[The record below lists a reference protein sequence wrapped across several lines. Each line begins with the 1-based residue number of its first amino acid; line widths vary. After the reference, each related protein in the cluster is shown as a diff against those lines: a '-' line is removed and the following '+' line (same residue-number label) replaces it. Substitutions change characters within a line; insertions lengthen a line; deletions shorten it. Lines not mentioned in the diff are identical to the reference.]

1 MRALIIED
9 DRAAAHALRRRLWR
23 EGHVVDVASNS
34 EAGATLTE
42 AGGYDAVILAATL
55 PDIDGAAVTRRV
67 RDAGCATPILMLAT
81 RATLDEC
88 LRGLD
93 AGADDYLTRPFA
105 FAELAAR
112 LRALARH
119 GEQPVREDRL
129 AIGDLVLDR
138 RTRLVTRGDH
148 TLALAPKEFALLE
161 YLLRHPGQVLTR
173 AMLLDHVWDYGFE
186 PSANAVDAAIK
197 RLRKAVDAGE
207 AQYCTGRGLQDSG
220 RNMRLRRAARHSDVQ
235 PYNQLPC
242 RS

>member
-1 MRALIIED
+1 MRVLIID
-9 DRAAAHALRRRLWR
+9 DDPAMPHALRRRLWR
-23 EGHVVDVASNS
+23 EGHVVDVASNG
-34 EAGATLTE
+34 ETGATLAE

-55 PDIDGAAVTRRV
+55 PDLDGAAVARRV
-67 RDAGCATPILMLAT
+67 RAAGCATPILMLAT

-93 AGADDYLTRPFA
+93 AGADDYLTRPVA

-112 LRALARH
+112 LRALARR

-129 AIGDLVLDR
+129 ALGDLVLDR
-138 RTRLVTRGDH
+138 RTRAVTRGDR

-161 YLLRHPGQVLTR
+161 YLLRHRGQALTR
-173 AMLLDHVWDYGFE
+173 AMLLDRVWDYSFE

-207 AQYCTGRGLQDSG
+207 ARPLIHTVRGVGYKIQDD
-220 RNMRLRRAARHSDVQ
+220 A
-235 PYNQLPC
+235 
-242 RS
+242 